1 MRGLNSGLPDP
12 VDLVRKLA
20 LVAQGRPDAAL
31 LDTYGRPFPAHA
43 TSRVDDDSLPKDAA
57 AQRVRAT
64 AHASRC
70 SRLPCG
76 GHSPRDSL
84 RETGGGGAVLDTLW
98 NFVVSRRHQL
108 LVDSYLH
115 VSAVVQSLIIA
126 TVVAVLIGIV
136 VYRSPL
142 GSSAATAAASAVLT
156 VPSFALLGLLIP
168 VLGLGVG
175 PTIVALVVYA
185 LLPIMRNTII
195 GLASVDPAVTDAAR
209 GVGMNRLRT
218 LAAVELPLAWPA
230 ILAGMRVSTQ
240 MIMGILALAA
250 YAKGPGLG
258 NLIFSGLSR
267 LGSPNAVPQALTG
280 TVLIILLALALDGIL
295 LFVGRLTISRGIR
308 DRD

>member
-1 MRGLNSGLPDP
+1 M
-12 VDLVRKLA
+12 
-20 LVAQGRPDAAL
+20 
-31 LDTYGRPFPAHA
+31 
-43 TSRVDDDSLPKDAA
+43 
-57 AQRVRAT
+57 
-64 AHASRC
+64 
-70 SRLPCG
+70 
-76 GHSPRDSL
+76 
-84 RETGGGGAVLDTLW
+84 DTLW

-142 GSSAATAAASAVLT
+142 GSSAATAVASAVLT

-168 VLGLGVG
+168 LLGLGVG

-185 LLPIMRNTII
+185 LLPILRNTII

-209 GVGMNRLRT
+209 GVGMNRLRV
-218 LAAVELPLAWPA
+218 LAAVELPLAWPS

-280 TVLIILLALALDGIL
+280 TVLIIVLALALDGIL
-295 LFVGRLTISRGIR
+295 LLVGRLTTSRGIR